1 MLRANRFPFRVG
13 KRIGTIHAGA
23 RGRLAHY
30 MPKSTNQEP
39 TTANSAYVV
48 KPVLKS
54 LRVLA
59 ALGDAGRELRLAEVV
74 QLVKLPKAT
83 VYKYLKTLCVSGFL
97 SYDKSE
103 DTYWLG
109 ARAWS
114 LGRTVDPSL
123 RVRELAYPLMRELRD
138 QCGETVNLGVM
149 NGPDVVYLEMA
160 QSRHT
165 LRMQATI
172 GAHDPVYSTSLG
184 KAILA
189 FRPPEQWHAHL
200 PTRIAA
206 RTRNTVTSID
216 ALRRE
221 LAATRKRGY
230 SIDNGENEEGAWCV
244 GAPIYDQDGGAIAAI
259 SISAV
264 ANRVSRDLETEFA
277 RLIIATAE
285 IISCKLGY
293 KKP

>member
-1 MLRANRFPFRVG
+1 MRHIN
-13 KRIGTIHAGA
+13 GTE
-23 RGRLAHY
+23 
-30 MPKSTNQEP
+30 STSG
-39 TTANSAYVV
+39 NSAYVV
-48 KPVLKS
+48 KPVLKA

-59 ALGDAGRELRLAEVV
+59 SLGDAGRELRLAEVV

-83 VYKYLKTLCVSGFL
+83 VYKYLKTLCESGFV
-97 SYDKSE
+97 SYDTNE

-109 ARAWS
+109 SRSWS

-123 RVRELAYPLMRELRD
+123 RVREIAHPLMRELRD

-149 NGPDVVYLEMA
+149 NGPDVVYLEMV

-184 KAILA
+184 KSILA
-189 FRPPEQWHAHL
+189 FRPPEQWNQHI
-200 PTRIAA
+200 PTRLAA
-206 RTRNTVTSID
+206 RTKHTITTVD
-216 ALRRE
+216 GLRKE
-221 LAATRKRGY
+221 LLAIRKRGY
-230 SIDNGENEEGAWCV
+230 SIDNGENEDGAWCV
-244 GAPIYDQDGGAIAAI
+244 GAPIRDQDGSVIAAI

-264 ANRVSRDLETEFA
+264 ANRVGRDLETEYA
-277 RLIIATAE
+277 RMVLQTSDA
-285 IISCKLGY
+285 ISVKLGY